1 MYASVLLCFGL
12 CQYCAW
18 STWAADENA
27 KPRVRAWTL
36 MMLVPDAHH
45 LAFAYGLYLRG
56 PHGRYDAAFAA
67 HYAIQGALPLARL
80 ALLASTAAGAIGG
93 VRSGKDRGPTLRTLN
108 QPGPRAGPTL
118 TLTAGGAATFQL
130 HRSKCGSQ
138 GLRARNLR
146 VATTA
151 LLARSESR
159 TTRQVLTDAFTA
171 FFATDP
177 TAASIAWPASWRVFP
192 TTAAE

>member
-1 MYASVLLCFGL
+1 MNSSVRSDEFRTAFPALRTSIPSIRSASAGV
-12 CQYCAW
+12 
-18 STWAADENA
+18 
-27 KPRVRAWTL
+27 
-36 MMLVPDAHH
+36 
-45 LAFAYGLYLRG
+45 
-56 PHGRYDAAFAA
+56 FAA
-67 HYAIQGALPLARL
+67 TGTPAALTSIAIDRSLSPLDDACL
-80 ALLASTAAGAIGG
+80 VSCASTAAGAIGG

-118 TLTAGGAATFQL
+118 TLTAGGVATFQL

-159 TTRQVLTDAFTA
+159 TLRQVLTDAFTT

-177 TAASIAWPASWRVFP
+177 TAASIAWPASWRDFP